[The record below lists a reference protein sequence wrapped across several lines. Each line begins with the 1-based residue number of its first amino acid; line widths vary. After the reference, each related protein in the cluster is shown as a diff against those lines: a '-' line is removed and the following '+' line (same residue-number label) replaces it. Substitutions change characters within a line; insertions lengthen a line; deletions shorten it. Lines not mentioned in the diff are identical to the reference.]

1 MVEFGLK
8 VLGESDEIVPKDRY
22 HPKLLGDDLIDYP
35 LIFLLIYMW
44 ESFVSLNHVSKCT
57 IVLICEERQESVDK
71 PNLRTNKMGRQCAHF
86 IQGSYSETLLRCMKN
101 ITCFCVLMG

>member
-44 ESFVSLNHVSKCT
+44 ESFVSHSP
-57 IVLICEERQESVDK
+57 D
-71 PNLRTNKMGRQCAHF
+71 M
-86 IQGSYSETLLRCMKN
+86 
-101 ITCFCVLMG
+101 